1 MTKIV
6 PVPKSIDDLH
16 PLDRRLFG
24 DAGVQFSADSWAN
37 INGDDFRLW
46 PLRGCLRLWR
56 KTYHPGL
63 YGGHQI
69 HTVVADSRL
78 AREWIESS
86 QARA

>member
-1 MTKIV
+1 MNKIV
-6 PVPKSIDDLH
+6 PLPQSLGDLS

-24 DAGVQFSADSWAN
+24 DAGIGFSENTWAN
-37 INGDDFRLW
+37 INGDDFRIW

-63 YGGHQI
+63 YGGSQI
-69 HTVVADSRL
+69 QTVVVDSRL
-78 AREWIESS
+78 AREWIEAS